1 MMINKRLIGT
11 VNALFR
17 RIGTNYRLV
26 LGFNGS
32 LIVLGAA
39 GFLPP
44 ATSALLHNL
53 STLGISVQ
61 SVTNL
66 LT

>member
-26 LGFNGS
+26 LGFDIPFMIYHITNM
-32 LIVLGAA
+32 L
-39 GFLPP
+39 
-44 ATSALLHNL
+44 
-53 STLGISVQ
+53 TL
-61 SVTNL
+61 
-66 LT
+66 